1 MQIDLFQPQTIQY
14 VLLKND
20 EIFLT
25 ELDLEDAE
33 VLLRWYSRLL
43 KNDTFKISKWTNN
56 NYLNY

>member
-1 MQIDLFQPQTIQY
+1 MQIDLFQPQPIQY

-25 ELDLEDAE
+25 ELDFEDAE
-33 VLLRWYSRLL
+33 VLLKWYSRLS

>member
-1 MQIDLFQPQTIQY
+1 MQIDLFQTQPIQY

-33 VLLRWYSRLL
+33 VLLKWYSRLL
-43 KNDTFKISKWTNN
+43 KNDTFKISK
-56 NYLNY
+56 